1 MIPPPRGSS
10 KIAAW
15 ALDRSFA
22 PEPAVGAVRSDR
34 HVVDADRVVA
44 GKLRLVPE
52 LPARQPPGRQGF
64 LPAERVL
71 QRPSLPADV
80 VGRGDLI
87 DVLRENA
94 HVPVVLVTASP
105 GFGKTTLIAEWDD
118 EDPRPF
124 TWVTVDATCNDP
136 FVFVTYLALA
146 LQRVTSADPG
156 VISAL
161 ADQSDLTSILLPRF
175 GRMLTTLT
183 EPFVLVVDDAGALS
197 APGAFEVL
205 STVADHLGAGSQLVV
220 SGRASP

>member
-1 MIPPPRGSS
+1 MVEGWGVVASGSGRR
-10 KIAAW
+10 AGLVADG
-15 ALDRSFA
+15 DRS
-22 PEPAVGAVRSDR
+22 GA
-34 HVVDADRVVA
+34 A
-44 GKLRLVPE
+44 GGRLRLVPD
-52 LPARQPPGRQGF
+52 PPGREVLQRLGF

-71 QRPSLPADV
+71 QRPQLPSDAV
-80 VGRGDLI
+80 ARGELV
-87 DVLRENA
+87 DVLREHA
-94 HVPVVLVTASP
+94 DVPVVLVTASP

-161 ADQSDLTSILLPRF
+161 AEQSDLTSILLPRF

-183 EPFVLVVDDAGALS
+183 ESFVLVVDDAGALS

-205 STVADHLGAGSQLVV
+205 STVADHLG
-220 SGRASP
+220 